1 MESPDK
7 VVNSAIQR
15 RQSSL
20 LNFLDNPR
28 KEGTQPLSPSQP
40 EDDGLMQLATKQRS
54 DTVKF
59 TYFFLKNRISTELDS
74 TINNHLKKH
83 PEMKGKYFVAIL
95 TGQSLNTEVVDID
108 SAARNVVDLPEAE
121 AREVLKQNPVGY
133 FNAED
138 FEMKTSEEPAFTSL
152 KGKLDD
158 FFQENS
164 AVFQYL
170 REHPEHNLS
179 AEDFYKPPR

>member
-15 RQSSL
+15 RQSTL
-20 LNFLDNPR
+20 LSFLDSP
-28 KEGTQPLSPSQP
+28 KKDGAQSLTPSQA
-40 EDDGLMQLATKQRS
+40 EDDSLMQLASKQRS

-59 TYFFLKNRISTELDS
+59 TYFFLKNRISTDLDS
-74 TINNHLKKH
+74 TISNHVKKH
-83 PEMKGKYFVAIL
+83 PEMKGKFFVAIL
-95 TGQSLNTEVVDID
+95 TGQSLNTEVVDLD
-108 SAARNVVDLPEAE
+108 TAAKNTVDLPEEE
-121 AREVLKQNPVGY
+121 AREVLKKNPVGY

-138 FEMKTSEEPAFTSL
+138 FKMKTSEEPAFGSL
-152 KGKLDD
+152 KKKIDD

-164 AVFQYL
+164 AVFTYL

-179 AEDFYKPPR
+179 AEDFYKPPS